1 MMPNAEQ
8 SSRAH
13 AARAVARLSI
23 GVSIAL
29 ALGKILAGWL
39 GHSTS
44 VLADGFESAGDVIA
58 SVIVLFGLTVASRP
72 PDNEHP
78 YGHGRFEM
86 LTGLAVGVM
95 LAAAGAAISVH
106 SLERASG
113 QHPLPA
119 AWTVWPLVASIAI
132 KGFLSSLKFRVGRRA
147 QSAALIADARNDSV
161 DMVSGLAA
169 LVAVGLTISDPSRF
183 LAADQYGGFA
193 VGLIVVF
200 TGVRVLWETSVQLMD
215 TMPDESL
222 MLRIRQTALEVPG
235 VKGVEK
241 CFARKTGFQYHV
253 DLHLEVDPGIT
264 VRESH
269 EIASRVRIRLRESL
283 EFVADVLV
291 HVEPAEHAGERSTPR
306 PRIG

>member
-1 MMPNAEQ
+1 MIPNTAQ
-8 SSRAH
+8 SSRSQ

-29 ALGKILAGWL
+29 ALGKILAGWM

-58 SVIVLFGLTVASRP
+58 SSIVLFGLTVASRP
-72 PDNEHP
+72 PDDEHP

-95 LAAAGAAISVH
+95 LAAAGAGISVH
-106 SLERASG
+106 SLERLG
-113 QHPLPA
+113 EHHTPPA
-119 AWTVWPLVASIAI
+119 TWTIWPLMASITI

-147 QSAALIADARNDSV
+147 QSAALIADAWNDSV
-161 DMVSGLAA
+161 DIVSGLAA

-183 LAADQYGGFA
+183 LAADHYGGFA

-200 TGVRVLWETSVQLMD
+200 TGIRVLWETSVQLMD

-235 VKGVEK
+235 VAGVEK
-241 CFARKTGFQYHV
+241 CYARKTGFQYHV
-253 DLHLEVDPGIT
+253 DLHLEVDPDIT

-269 EIASRVRIRLRESL
+269 EIATRVRIRLRESL
-283 EFVADVLV
+283 DFVADVLV
-291 HVEPAEHAGERSTPR
+291 HVEPSASDG
-306 PRIG
+306 GG